1 MGARAVV
8 LGDGPLAAAVAA
20 ELGALGF
27 AVDAT
32 ADGAADTGPVQVL
45 VVADGSDAM
54 SVLAVVRRHQA
65 DLAAS
70 GHGRVV
76 LVGSRDWLG
85 WPGRAEQAAA
95 AAALVGLT
103 RSLALELGA
112 QGITVNLVCPPGP
125 STHATEDPWAEP
137 PAPFTG
143 PVRDDDVAYAI
154 GFAADERSGYFTGQV
169 LHVSGGLSVLSSLTA

>member
-8 LGDGPLAAAVAA
+8 RGNGPLAAATAA
-20 ELGALGF
+20 EL
-27 AVDAT
+27 AT
-32 ADGAADTGPVQVL
+32 AGFSVGDTGETGPVQVL
-45 VVADGSDAM
+45 VVTEASDTVQ
-54 SVLAVVRRHQA
+54 VLDIVRRHQA

-70 GHGRVV
+70 GLGRVV

-103 RSLALELGA
+103 RSLALELSA
-112 QGITVNLVCPPGP
+112 QGTTVNLVCPPGP
-125 STHATEDPWAEP
+125 STHIAEDPWAEP
-137 PAPFTG
+137 PAPLTG
-143 PVRDDDVAYAI
+143 PVSDDDVAFAI

-169 LHVSGGLSVLSSLTA
+169 LHVSGGLSLLSSLTA